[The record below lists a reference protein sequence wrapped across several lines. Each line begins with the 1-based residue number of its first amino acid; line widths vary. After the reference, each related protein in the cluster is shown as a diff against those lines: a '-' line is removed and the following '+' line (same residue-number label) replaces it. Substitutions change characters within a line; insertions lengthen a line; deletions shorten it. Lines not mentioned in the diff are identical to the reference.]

1 MTPVVHAHR
10 PVDHDEAMHLAAVEY
25 DRLLD
30 VVDALRPDDYDRP
43 TDCVGWNVRA
53 ILGHL
58 LGMLE
63 LNADPAE
70 QRRQSVAAGEIA
82 ARSGGLRIDALTALQ
97 VREHA
102 HLSPAELTEALHRSA
117 PAALAARRA
126 ATPEQRAQP
135 APTSIPGER
144 NWTVGYLLDVI
155 HTRDPWMHRVDISRA
170 MGMAMALTADHDG
183 RIVADVVGDWAGRHA
198 QPYRLVLT
206 GPAGGAF
213 RAGDDAP
220 ECRVEAV
227 EFCRI
232 LSGRAQANGLF
243 ATAVPF

>member
-1 MTPVVHAHR
+1 MNPVVHAHR
-10 PVDHDEAMHLAAVEY
+10 PLDHDDAMHIAAVEY

-30 VVDALRPDDYDRP
+30 VVDSLQPDDYDRP
-43 TDCVGWNVRA
+43 TECVGWNVRA
-53 ILGHL
+53 ILGHV

-70 QRRQSVAAGEIA
+70 QHRQRVAAGEIA
-82 ARSGGLRIDALTALQ
+82 ARSGGPWIDALTGLQ

-102 HLSPAELTEALHRSA
+102 HLSRADLTEALHRSA

-126 ATPEQRAQP
+126 ATPEQRAQSVP
-135 APTSIPGER
+135 AVMSGETD
-144 NWTVGYLLDVI
+144 WTLGYLLDVI

-170 MGMAMALTADHDG
+170 TGARLALTAEHDG

-206 GPAGGAF
+206 GPAGGTF
-213 RAGDDAP
+213 RAGENAP
-220 ECRVEAV
+220 ERRMDAV

-232 LSGRAQANGLF
+232 LSGRAYADGLLT
-243 ATAVPF
+243 TAVPF